1 MPSPNLSITHV
12 AAAQNQKEV
21 TINDAVDALDNA
33 MNRALSLAMADS
45 NVTLTAD
52 QANRNGLVVLT
63 GALTAPR
70 TVTLPA
76 NHRRL
81 ALRNAT
87 IGGFAVTAK
96 YPCGGATV
104 AVLPETTAL
113 LQGDGTDLYGVA
125 GGGGVEALDDLV
137 DVSVAGAAN
146 GDLLRFDGALWM
158 PAGAGI
164 LQRVMLPF
172 RGALLRRTANY
183 TVSTTGA
190 YVAIPWQSAVY
201 DTDAFWNAGQATR
214 LTVPTG
220 VTKVRL
226 AGNIE
231 WQTSPTSQLVEVRK
245 NGVSV
250 VGGGS
255 FIVRG
260 DSGYTNQMRNVVS
273 AVIPVVAGD
282 WFDLAVYIG
291 TAGELRS
298 LERTWFAIEVVE
310 TEDAADPP
318 ADHSAFKPGQPGAS
332 EALLRVPVARRTRFA
347 AGLAGSHGSAGTAAA
362 NQTDFDVQRN
372 GTSFATMRF
381 AASASTAVFIA
392 ASEIVL
398 EPGDV
403 LSVVAPASPDA
414 TLADVGFTL
423 AGALAP

>member
-1 MPSPNLSITHV
+1 MPTPNLAIPHI
-12 AAAQNQKEV
+12 AASQNQKEV
-21 TINDAVDALDNA
+21 TANDAFNALDNSA
-33 MNRALSLAMADS
+33 NRALGIAVGDADL
-45 NVTLTAD
+45 TLTSD
-52 QANRNGLVVLT
+52 QANRNGLIVLT

-87 IGGFAVTAK
+87 TGGFAVTAK
-96 YPCGGATV
+96 YPGTGATV
-104 AVLPETTAL
+104 AVLPDTTAL
-113 LQGDGTDLYGVA
+113 LQGDGVDLYGVA
-125 GGGGVEALDDLV
+125 GGGGVEILEDLT
-137 DVSVAGAAN
+137 DVSVAGAVN
-146 GDLLRFDGALWM
+146 GDLLRFDGALWG
-158 PAGAGI
+158 PSGAAI

-183 TVSTTGA
+183 TISTTAA

-201 DTDAFWNAGQATR
+201 DTDAFWSAGQPTR
-214 LTVPTG
+214 LTVPAG

-226 AGNIE
+226 TANIE
-231 WQTSPTSQLVEVRK
+231 WQTSPTSQLVEIRK
-245 NGVSV
+245 NGGAV

-260 DSGYTNQMRNVVS
+260 DSGYSNQMRNIAS
-273 AVIPVVAGD
+273 AVLPVAAGD

-298 LERTWFAIEVVE
+298 LERTWFALEVVE
-310 TEDAADPP
+310 TADAADPP

-347 AGLAGSHGSAGTAAA
+347 AGLAGSHGGAGTAAT
-362 NQTDFDVQRN
+362 NQTDFDLRRN
-372 GTSFATMRF
+372 GVSFGTMRF
-381 AASASTAVFIA
+381 AASAATAIFVA
-392 ASEIVL
+392 ASETIL
-398 EPGDV
+398 DPGDV